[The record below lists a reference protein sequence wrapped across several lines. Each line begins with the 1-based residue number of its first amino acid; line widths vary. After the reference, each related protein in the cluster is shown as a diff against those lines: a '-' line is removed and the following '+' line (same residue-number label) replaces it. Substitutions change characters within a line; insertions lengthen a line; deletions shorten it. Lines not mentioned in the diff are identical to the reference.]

1 MIPVSVGGSAPGG
14 SSQTRST
21 PGTQKRSP
29 ARTVSVK
36 IADTAPKRRLL
47 HVVAVVDERD
57 PVQVL
62 RLAVDRPH
70 GVTQLASRCAVQTP
84 GVVRSVTNASHIRLY
99 SKGACAWRARRR
111 AGAALAKQ
119 PAGRPLVPGVVL
131 LSMYAAASER
141 PPVVGLLRARQV
153 REPLDLLRVV
163 PAVVRPRCRQVV
175 RSRSRFLKGGN
186 RGTGTKDGP
195 ALTVARA
202 RTLLPVDG
210 RTALPRP
217 ETRGRKEKGV
227 QWLTWPRSQNLES
240 KPRSRR
246 RASAHE
252 TSGLGNQSSAC
263 GASTLLYESSYGA
276 SGTARARA
284 SARRRRRRPTCPGL
298 LRLDGKRRE
307 HAQNTRARLC
317 GSSALLLRVDSPP
330 LPAVQ
335 LELVADP
342 ELARSDEGRLMDA
355 AVGVLERDE

>member
-119 PAGRPLVPGVVL
+119 PAGRPPRARGGAVEHVCGGLRTPARGRAPAGAPGPR
-131 LSMYAAASER
+131 AAR
-141 PPVVGLLRARQV
+141 PPPGRSRGDST
-153 REPLDLLRVV
+153 PV
-163 PAVVRPRCRQVV
+163 PTSG
-175 RSRSRFLKGGN
+175 SRSRFLKGGS
-186 RGTGTKDGP
+186 REPGPKTG
-195 ALTVARA
+195 
-202 RTLLPVDG
+202 
-210 RTALPRP
+210 
-217 ETRGRKEKGV
+217 
-227 QWLTWPRSQNLES
+227 
-240 KPRSRR
+240 RR
-246 RASAHE
+246 
-252 TSGLGNQSSAC
+252 
-263 GASTLLYESSYGA
+263 
-276 SGTARARA
+276 
-284 SARRRRRRPTCPGL
+284 
-298 LRLDGKRRE
+298 
-307 HAQNTRARLC
+307 
-317 GSSALLLRVDSPP
+317 
-330 LPAVQ
+330 
-335 LELVADP
+335 
-342 ELARSDEGRLMDA
+342 
-355 AVGVLERDE
+355 